1 MFLVSKSN
9 NNNNNIS
16 FSYNKKY
23 NFYKILYNTSY
34 IKTVGI
40 SLKITYDKIS
50 IHNNKYY
57 IYIKDNNVLNI
68 LKALETYIKI
78 QIPKFVLLRGG
89 NEEKYIISK
98 KYTDK
103 LLNNKDLI
111 IILYKIKYIDYNDS
125 YIPIINII

>member
-1 MFLVSKSN
+1 MFLVSKS

-50 IHNNKYY
+50 INNNKYY

-68 LKALETYIKI
+68 LKALETYIKH

-103 LLNNKDLI
+103 LLNNKDLN
-111 IILYKIKYIDYNDS
+111 IILYKIKYIDYKDS

>member
-1 MFLVSKSN
+1 MFLVSKS

-50 IHNNKYY
+50 INNNKYY

-68 LKALETYIKI
+68 LKALETYIKN
-78 QIPKFVLLRGG
+78 QIPKFVLLRGD

-103 LLNNKDLI
+103 LLNNKDLN
-111 IILYKIKYIDYNDS
+111 IILYKIKYIDYKDS